1 MLFGS
6 ARLMPSVIALPADNA
21 DASVLH
27 ACCAAALL
35 CCAFAAE
42 PLDEPPKLLQ
52 QVLAE
57 QQLEP
62 SSFVTLRHGAMLQ
75 TADGVDLNSP
85 SLLPLSAA
93 E

>member
-1 MLFGS
+1 
-6 ARLMPSVIALPADNA
+6 VIAVPADEA
-21 DASVLH
+21 HTSV
-27 ACCAAALL
+27 AALL
-35 CCAFAAE
+35 CYVCVPAE

-57 QQLEP
+57 QQLAP

-75 TADGVDLNSP
+75 TADGMDLNSP
-85 SLLPLSAA
+85 PLLPLSAA

>member
-1 MLFGS
+1 MYLLAML
-6 ARLMPSVIALPADNA
+6 
-21 DASVLH
+21 LH
-27 ACCAAALL
+27 LRCMLAVML
-35 CCAFAAE
+35 CCYVAWLPAE

-62 SSFVTLRHGAMLQ
+62 NSFVTLRHGAMLQ

-85 SLLPLSAA
+85 PLLPLSASA
-93 E
+93 DAC